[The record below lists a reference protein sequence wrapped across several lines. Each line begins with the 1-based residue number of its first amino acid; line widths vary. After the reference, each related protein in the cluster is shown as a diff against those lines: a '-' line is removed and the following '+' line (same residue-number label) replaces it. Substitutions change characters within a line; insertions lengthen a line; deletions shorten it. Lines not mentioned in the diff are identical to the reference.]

1 MTLLTDA
8 QRRTLHEGA
17 QKAMGKEPADI
28 LLAGLPP
35 RGWDDL
41 ATKADLRITKAVL
54 RTEIATMRADLTD
67 KIAGLSD
74 KISTQTWVLV
84 GTTLGGLISM
94 AAVCVAA
101 ITRS

>member
-35 RGWDDL
+35 QGWDDL
-41 ATKADLRITKAVL
+41 ATKADLAAGLANV
-54 RTEIATMRADLTD
+54 RADLTRE
-67 KIAGLSD
+67 
-74 KISTQTWVLV
+74 ISASTRIYV
-84 GTTLGGLISM
+84 GATIGAVVSV

-101 ITRS
+101 ITQI